1 MIAKPDI
8 QERIVKV
15 ELTYYRTTHKTDMLS
30 RPDLFRLNKITHK
43 ERLENLLILLSDDD
57 MATGSLADLPT
68 DADAFAIVQG
78 NSVAEAPVNSTAD
91 LNTNDNCVVAW
102 CIYGTWNWYVGYV
115 KEMLNDEQYIADHL
129 ERLRPGNSAVWKYP
143 TIDDTKTVFRD
154 QIVPIQ
160 MEIGKLRKMLDI

>member
-1 MIAKPDI
+1 M
-8 QERIVKV
+8 
-15 ELTYYRTTHKTDMLS
+15 TT
-30 RPDLFRLNKITHK
+30 
-43 ERLENLLILLSDDD
+43 
-57 MATGSLADLPT
+57 ATGSLADLPT

-78 NSVAEAPVNSTAD
+78 NSVAEAPLNSTAD

-102 CIYGTWNWYVGYV
+102 CIDGTWNWYVGYV

-160 MEIGKLRKMLDI
+160 ILGDWKITQNARHMTFEVKNCPEIQSKFDVFVKQFS